1 MLSSITGVFMRFREE
16 IVGIVVDIS
25 KMYHSIEMSEFD
37 QHINRFLWRGMNTS
51 REPDHFMLTSV
62 TFGDRPSGTIAVMAL
77 RYTAEMNG
85 EKFPHVAKLIEENT
99 YMDDV
104 IKSVHTFP
112 EAFTLISDTET
123 VLREGN
129 FHIKHWTV
137 SGDGHGL
144 DSMSILNVNNA
155 KVLGLQWLPSQDD
168 FVFTVSVNFS
178 RKSNGVGLSPGMTKD
193 QCLIEF
199 PQTLTRRMVLR
210 QLASIYDPL
219 GFLLHVPLK
228 AKLLMRSLVMKEA
241 GTDKGKVIDW
251 DEPLDEEN
259 VRE

>member
-1 MLSSITGVFMRFREE
+1 MENNSH
-16 IVGIVVDIS
+16 IV
-25 KMYHSIEMSEFD
+25 
-37 QHINRFLWRGMNTS
+37 
-51 REPDHFMLTSV
+51 
-62 TFGDRPSGTIAVMAL
+62 
-77 RYTAEMNG
+77 
-85 EKFPHVAKLIEENT
+85 KLIKENT

-137 SGDGHGL
+137 SGDGH
-144 DSMSILNVNNA
+144 SPNNTNILNVSDA
-155 KVLGLQWLPSQDD
+155 KVLGMKQLPSQDN

-178 RKSNGVGLSPGMTKD
+178 RKRKGVRLSPGMTKD

-210 QLASIYDPL
+210 QVASIYDPL
-219 GFLLHVPLK
+219 GFLLPVTLK
-228 AKLLMRSLVMKEA
+228 AKLLMRSLVMKEER
-241 GTDKGKVIDW
+241 IDNRLGR
-251 DEPLDEEN
+251 PF
-259 VRE
+259 R